1 MRGEYKTPGG
11 KLAGV
16 CVERDGD
23 GRLHCRIDGDFF
35 IDGDDAETQAVIRDM
50 ERQLD
55 LQAER
60 TVVSG
65 DVTAVRREAVKHAVE
80 QSVGEVLDAH
90 PGVRI
95 LGAGPEA
102 IATAFVRAIAPEN
115 DADDAGN
122 AIRTSRE
129 NPDNRENPGNRGTVE
144 PQSTS
149 RQPNAGTTASGRD
162 ETGEWLRRWR
172 DLDPNIVLDIPR
184 DPEEQMSTDVRWARE
199 VASRERKPTIRFW
212 QWASPCVVVGRFQS
226 IRDEVHEDAARARG
240 MQVVRRCTGGGAM
253 FIEPGNTIT
262 YSLYAPLA
270 FVDGIGIARS
280 YQLCDY
286 WLVHA
291 LRGLGLDARFSG
303 LNDIASQYGKIGGA
317 AQRRF
322 PAPRGIETAH
332 GAVLHHVTLAYDID
346 AEAMG
351 SVLNTSREKMRDKAV
366 RSAVKRVDPLKR
378 QTGMSRDTLVEYLMD
393 SLRSFA
399 Q

>member
-16 CVERDGD
+16 CVEYGAD
-23 GRLHCRIDGDFF
+23 GRPHCRIDGDFF
-35 IDGDDAETQAVIRDM
+35 IDGDDAEAQAVIRGM
-50 ERQLD
+50 ERRLDAQLD
-55 LQAER
+55 QA
-60 TVVSG
+60 
-65 DVTAVRREAVKHAVE
+65 AVPAAMSAAHREAVKHTVE
-80 QSVGEVLDAH
+80 QSLAEVLGMR
-90 PGVRI
+90 PGIRI
-95 LGAGPEA
+95 LGAGSDA
-102 IATAFVRAIAPEN
+102 IATAFVRAIAPECSERGEN
-115 DADDAGN
+115 DESNEPDRNEGKGRAAKIQTQSRHAGGESQGLN
-122 AIRTSRE
+122 
-129 NPDNRENPGNRGTVE
+129 
-144 PQSTS
+144 
-149 RQPNAGTTASGRD
+149 RD
-162 ETGEWLRRWR
+162 ETGEWLRRWH
-172 DLDPNIVLDIPR
+172 DLSPNIVLDIPR
-184 DPEEQMSTDVRWARE
+184 DPEAQMDTDVQWARE
-199 VASRERKPTIRFW
+199 VAAGERKPTVRFW

-226 IRDEVHEDAARARG
+226 IRDEVHEDVARARG

-262 YSLYAPLA
+262 YSLYAPLE
-270 FVDGIGIARS
+270 FVGGIDIARS

-322 PAPRGIETAH
+322 PTPRGVETAH

-346 AEAMG
+346 AEAME

-378 QTGMSRDTLVEYLMD
+378 QTGMSRDALVEYLME

-399 Q
+399 R

>member
-16 CVERDGD
+16 CVEYGGD

-35 IDGDDAETQAVIRDM
+35 IDGDDAEAQAVIRDV
-50 ERQLD
+50 EQRLDAQLD
-55 LQAER
+55 QAAL
-60 TVVSG
+60 SG
-65 DVTAVRREAVKHAVE
+65 DMSAERREAVKHAVE
-80 QSVGEVLDAH
+80 QSVAEVLGSH
-90 PGVRI
+90 PAIRI
-95 LGAGPEA
+95 LGAGPDA
-102 IATAFVRAIAPEN
+102 IATAFVRAIAPERSERGEN
-115 DADDAGN
+115 NKTDRNQSESRTARLQAQNPHAGDE
-122 AIRTSRE
+122 SQGL
-129 NPDNRENPGNRGTVE
+129 NRN
-144 PQSTS
+144 
-149 RQPNAGTTASGRD
+149 
-162 ETGEWLRRWR
+162 ETGEWLRRWH
-172 DLDPNIVLDIPR
+172 DLNPNIVLDIPR
-184 DPEEQMSTDVRWARE
+184 DPEEQMDADVQWARE
-199 VASRERKPTIRFW
+199 VAAGERRPTIRFW

-226 IRDEVHEDAARARG
+226 IRDEVHEDAALARG

-262 YSLYAPLA
+262 YSLYAPLE
-270 FVDGIGIARS
+270 FVGGIDIARS

-303 LNDIASQYGKIGGA
+303 LNDVASQYGKIGGA

-378 QTGMSRDTLVEYLMD
+378 QTGMSREALVEYLMD
-393 SLRSFA
+393 SLHSFA
-399 Q
+399 R